1 MEKKQSQSKQKTTS
15 LCLRTETL
23 RRLDD
28 SKLQAVAGGVRIWK
42 PVGDDDTTND
52 TTTG

>member
-1 MEKKQSQSKQKTTS
+1 MEKKQTEVTPKTS
-15 LCLRTETL
+15 LKLRTETL

-28 SKLQAVAGGVRIWK
+28 SKLQGAVGGVRIWK
-42 PVGDDDTTND
+42 PTGYYDDTTND